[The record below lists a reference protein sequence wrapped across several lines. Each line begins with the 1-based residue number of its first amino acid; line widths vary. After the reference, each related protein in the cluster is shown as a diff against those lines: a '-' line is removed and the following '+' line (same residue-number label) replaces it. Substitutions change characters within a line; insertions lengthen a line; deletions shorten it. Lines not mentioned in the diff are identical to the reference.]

1 MISDQGGGS
10 SSAGG
15 ATSSGSGSQN
25 KRNKTQQSSNLS
37 VNLPLLKKIKLSEE
51 ALWSL
56 SESRTNPAQAS
67 AKKWSNKSASFGSLE
82 QYDHKHN
89 TWKFSENDKLTKGDY
104 HLAKLA
110 KSIHHAKSLENLKI
124 NAPKM
129 VFQSE
134 KKEREEVDED
144 ALWAENKHLLQLH
157 KMYVPQPV
165 LGEELASKTTEE
177 GPPTSPEQGP
187 ESPGGL
193 QVTFEA
199 DEEGEKSSLV
209 AHTPVG
215 PISRDVAMKHLFA
228 ESAEMD
234 VEAITEEQIMNI
246 RTGDD
251 AISFFARNSATTR
264 LKIVYC
270 NRIPPSPVEFRPYD
284 LVVVPEKKADPEYFT
299 ISPTGIVHCQPGQA
313 SEYLS
318 IPEWISESLNYNVI
332 VSMNT
337 FKNYVP
343 WKIFGSWRKNA
354 RYDVYKQKRKQLAK
368 RLFLVKPLFAQDLA
382 KCFQARHELC
392 SSVKVLALTDP
403 KSYQQFSYFQLQ
415 EFIDLQKAIQT
426 TAGKELEARHDHFVS
441 LLDALI
447 HKVVKATGVGQDETA
462 GKDPF
467 LDDAAA
473 KTKSIVQLKLE
484 AKERARRKKL
494 AIHDQ
499 GMIQE
504 CIQLVDY
511 IFQSCSV
518 QIMIDAAKEFYM
530 RIEGDPRQAAN
541 RLFSVNVKFA
551 ENLHLLE
558 KDSDTGMQLEP
569 DADAFGKMLNNLWQS
584 AIAVLT
590 SVPQFIMCRQYEQ
603 HLRTIDLRN
612 MQGTQLSINEICRD
626 NLAFSDFTMSV
637 LTKITSELERAGT
650 YADETF
656 LKMYRPVYEFGLQWD
671 EIVFLQH
678 HTQDNVGELDVAMA
692 KMRAF
697 EEAVEKCRVSHN
709 VGFILIDAK
718 GLKNELTPIPEK
730 ALQCM
735 KQLLKTI
742 GSTLCGEAS
751 KAFEGVNKI
760 LDQRPDKLS
769 NYAQFVHNFTE
780 ILTNKEFLI
789 KQRDQVEQIYSM
801 LTKVYKVNISLED
814 QVQLESM
821 QLKGNDFVQTKLQ
834 EAKQFMTDT
843 SNNML
848 DENKQK
854 CVQVEEQCQVMQEEL
869 LKENFID
876 VENVYDPQK
885 TLEVLTALEQI
896 EEKLDFCEKSAAT
909 FTNYEDLF
917 KLPEEEKGAVDL
929 GLGDEMEEEGDVKF
943 EFVMMERARELF
955 NSQMKLWEM
964 VSQWNDLTRKWS
976 HSDFTTL
983 DAEVMNKQTAQCFK
997 VAYGLEKT
1005 FGPKNPKVVKAARE
1019 SIERWRGNMGSIMD
1033 LGNPAMRPRHWEKL
1047 FKAMGMGGNVKG
1059 MSITLALLEKNGIFA
1074 PNLKELIGE
1083 VSATASGEFALEQSL
1098 DKVIAVW
1105 SDWNMPIQN
1114 HRNQKDLF
1122 ILGDVSEIIV
1132 QIEDHCVTIATMM
1145 GSRYIGGIKEKVEIW
1160 MKKIYNA
1167 ADILD
1172 EWIIMQRAW
1181 MYLEN
1186 IFSAEDIQKQL
1197 PGETTK
1203 FKQVDRFY
1211 RELFRKVKSKQ
1222 YQNAMTAMNMPG
1234 LKDQLTWAN
1243 ETLDAVQKSLEAY
1256 LETKRQGFPRFYFLS
1271 NDELLSILSQTRNP
1285 RAVQEHLV
1293 KCFDSINHVKFTEAN
1308 TITGMQD
1315 HVGEHVAFAKIVET
1329 TKPVEH
1335 WLCDIEMQMIEGL
1348 YVDAAAAVGTYPED
1362 GRARREWLFGPTAS
1376 QNILF
1381 IDQIHW
1387 TSETEAAIVAMEQMD
1402 AASLNFKPMENNI
1415 QFHNEQLANSVL
1427 LVRENL
1433 TKLQRTLMGALIV
1446 LDVHG
1451 ITVLE
1456 NLLEDKCHALNDF
1469 NWSKQ
1474 LRYYWY
1480 TGETPLV
1487 TSIGNEVSEDCILRQ
1502 TISSYKY
1509 SYEYLGNTPRLVVT
1523 PLTDKCYITLTG
1535 ALHLNYGG
1543 APAGPAGTGKTET
1556 TKDLGKALAVPV
1568 IVFNCSDG
1576 LDYKI
1581 MGRFFSGLAQAG
1593 AWACFDEFNRIP
1605 VEVLSVI
1612 AQQMLT
1618 VTQAIRQR
1626 RKTFEFIGQKIPLN
1640 TRFGVF
1646 ITMNPGYAGRAELPD
1661 NLKSLFRP
1669 VAMMVPDYALIA
1681 EIILYSEGFGE
1692 AKGLSKKMVKMY
1704 SLASEQL
1711 SKQDHYDFGMRAVK
1725 SVLVMAGQLKRKFP
1739 DLPENVTLI
1748 RALRDSNVPKFL
1760 AQDLPL
1766 FMGIITDLFPGVDIP
1781 NVDYGNLELEV
1792 KQQLVD
1798 ARLQTV
1804 PAFVTK
1810 IIQLLETQLVR
1821 HGVMI
1826 VGLTMCG
1833 KSTNQVTLSKSLTSL
1848 KKKGGETAD
1857 PTYQLTKVFTLNP
1870 KSVTMNE
1877 LYGSFNL
1884 NTGEWTDGLIAIL
1897 VREAVSDTTD
1907 NKKWVNFDGPVDAIW
1922 IENMNTV
1929 LDDNKMLCLANGER
1943 IKLPPTMTMMFE
1955 VNDLAVASPA
1965 TVSRCGMVYME
1976 PVHLGWKPLIHEWQL
1991 NFSDYNPKW
2000 AKLLAPAI
2008 EKFCSHLIPFYREE
2022 LNEPT
2027 GLETLDN
2034 QIVHSFLKFVTTF
2047 VSAKHGI
2054 FSAEEDGL
2062 SDKPPEQTQKHVK
2075 LYCVFACIFTLGGN
2089 LHEKSRKKFQQHMRP
2104 EFEKFLGPGVLPDE
2118 SVDMYALC
2126 VDDENVAY
2134 QPIGEIVSEYLY
2146 DSEVPFFNIL
2156 VPTEETTSQRLLLE
2170 NLMHAG
2176 FHILFAGDTGVGK
2189 SVGIQQFLNT
2199 CGESYSVTTA
2209 NFSAQ
2214 TSSANVVDI
2223 FENSLE
2229 KKRKNLLGA
2238 PPGTTMLMFIDDL
2251 NMPLVEVYG
2260 AQPPIELLRQVMDQ
2274 GGFYDRKKLF
2284 WKNVQDTQFIT
2295 ACGPPGGGRNKVTP
2309 RLMRH
2314 VNMVWMP
2321 ALTVNAMNTILS
2333 SILGG
2338 WLGTVKPSL
2347 RKYSAPLTKATVE
2360 AYFRI
2365 TADLLPTPLK
2375 CHYTFNLR
2383 DPAKMIQGM
2392 MMIDVKKG
2400 FENPMDLINL
2410 WMHEACRC
2418 FRDRLINEQD
2428 CSWFNKMIFTKL
2440 KQSVGADFPEAL
2452 PKDLDVD
2459 DIAELV
2465 YGDFMDRVDKKYIA
2479 VPDNAKMLEVFGEFL
2494 EEYNI
2499 TFPTQM
2505 NLVFFSDC
2513 QKHLARMCRVL
2524 RQPRGNALLVGVSG
2538 VGRKS
2543 MARLAAFMQEIAPF
2557 SIEIT
2562 KLYDLPQ
2569 FNEDIKLMMFQ
2580 VAKGTPTMFLFSDT
2594 QIVRETFLE
2603 NINNILNT
2611 GEVPNL
2617 FAPDELNQVVDS
2629 VRPLAKAAG
2638 KPDQKDVLLQYFTQL
2653 VRESLHIVN
2662 AFSPVG
2668 DGFRARCRQ
2677 FPSLINCCAIDWY
2690 KPWPADALYSVAERY
2705 YKAAPKELNIA
2716 DTVDQL
2722 SQLSCT
2728 IHSTSTEYADKFYE
2742 ALRRRTYTT
2751 PTSYLELIKLFCDLL
2766 GQKQG
2771 ELNSKLDRYR
2781 IGVRKLGETQVI
2793 VDDLKKQLT
2802 KMGPEIE
2809 QAKIDTAALMEQVEK
2824 DQKIASEQAAECA
2837 VEEKKALGQA
2847 AEANEIKNSVQKD
2860 LDEALPEYYKAIK
2873 ALDSLDKKDITEV
2886 KSFAKPPPLV
2896 ETVLCAVCLLM
2907 GEKENWDSAKKLM
2920 NKSTFLDDLKTY
2932 DKDALARDKKKT
2944 EKMQKYTKREDF
2956 QPDVVKKVSNAAMSL
2971 CMWVRAME
2979 VYGRVSREIEPK
2991 KVKLAAAEEAAAIGE
3006 AALAK
3011 AKGELKVVTDKV
3023 AALRQKLFAAK
3034 RKAEQLVKDADMC
3047 QVKLGRAEE
3056 LLKGLGNEAV
3066 AWEKRSTVLEKAV
3079 GFLVGNIML
3088 AAGFIAYIGPYTAEY
3103 RAELIDM
3110 WRNKAKEIDIVADP
3124 DWVCADVLV
3133 DPAEVRAWN
3142 LAGLPQDDL
3151 SVENGIMV
3159 TRGRRWPL
3167 MIDPQGQ
3174 ANRWIRTMG
3183 KDKNIQVIKLSNP
3196 NFLRTLENGIR
3207 YGNAILLENVE
3218 EVLDP
3223 SIEPVLLKQIFKKGG
3238 QLLLRLGTEDV
3249 PYNEDFA
3256 FYITTKMTNPHY
3268 LPEICIKV
3276 TVINFTVTPKGLEN
3290 QLVADVVANEN
3301 RELSEQKAALVVQIA
3316 ADKAEMDRLEAL
3328 ILKLLAESKGD
3339 ILDDDKLIKTL
3350 AASSVTG
3357 AEVQQRMVAAE
3368 ETLTK
3373 IDEVTETLRPTA
3385 TRLSMLYFC
3394 ISYMGLIDPMY
3405 QYSLEYFAALAKGRL
3420 QKSEQSEDV
3429 NKRIMIII
3437 EDVTK
3442 SVYLNICRGLFEDH
3456 KMIFSFMIAC
3466 EVLKNATHANYMG
3479 RTPIATMEWAFLLR
3493 GVEAGKGVLDS
3504 APAASAEGDEGEA
3517 VATSPGVPAEI
3528 PAEKCPKW
3536 LPSTAWE
3543 KLACLERLAQV
3554 GGVDSYKGLCD
3565 SISTKSTEWNNFY
3578 EDDDC
3583 ISKPL
3588 PDNFDSRLKPVQ
3600 RLLVCRSLR
3609 ENLWPLGV
3617 KRFIGEEIGGLFIE
3631 SPPFDLLG
3639 SFEESNAGTP
3649 IIFVLSAG
3657 ADPTGYLLKLAEDRE
3672 YSERLHF
3679 ISLGQGQG
3687 PKAEKLIDMSRE
3699 AGDWACLQNCHL
3711 ASSWMPNLERIQE
3724 LQDLDKIDPDYR
3736 LWLTSMPTPIFP
3748 VPVLQSGIK
3757 ITNEPPKGVKAN
3769 MLRTF
3774 EDMGEENYG
3783 KADRAM
3789 EEDPTAF
3796 ENGTKVRAYKRL
3808 VFALAFFHAVI
3819 LQRRKFGPIGWN
3831 IPYEWMDSDFQTSR
3845 EQVYMY
3851 LATQPGVPL
3860 KTLNYMIA
3868 ECNYGGRVTDDKD
3881 VRLICAVLLRYF
3893 DNPIVEEDEARL
3905 SALDEY
3911 FIPMASTLE
3920 DVKTYIKTLPLDED
3934 PRVFG
3939 LHPNAMIT
3947 AQMMA
3952 TRLFLSTVESVQ
3964 PRLASGGGGKKPEDI
3979 VTDMA
3984 REFFEAIPEPMK
3996 AKWAHENTYKQT
4008 AEGGMVSLGVFHGQ
4022 EMGQF
4027 NKLSSM
4033 IKQNMYMLGQA
4044 IKGLIVMSG
4053 PLEDMYNC
4061 FLIQKVPPGWGK
4073 LSYPCLKPLNS
4084 YMDDLLK
4091 RLAFY
4096 EGWLRNGPPAS
4107 FWISSMFF
4115 PQGFM
4120 TAAMQTYAR
4129 SQQIAIDELK
4139 FLTLPGTELAAEV
4152 TEPKE
4157 IGVNVHGLFLQGCG
4171 FDRKHKDGP
4180 RLVESSK
4187 GILFVE
4193 VPVIWLKPVKV
4204 GVWDA
4209 HHKGLPMPEY
4219 NSPLYKTSE
4228 RRGTLST
4235 TGHST
4240 NFVMYMQFSYAEQ
4253 DPAHWTRRG
4262 VALICM
4268 LDD

>member
-1 MISDQGGGS
+1 MAESVDPTEAGS
-10 SSAGG
+10 SGQGG
-15 ATSSGSGSQN
+15 ATSSGGSN
-25 KRNKTQQSSNLS
+25 KRQKQQGQTNQGLS
-37 VNLPLLKKIKLSEE
+37 VNLPLLKKLKLSEE
-51 ALWSL
+51 ALWCL
-56 SESRTNPAQAS
+56 QEAKRNPASAS
-67 AKKWSNKSASFGSLE
+67 AKKFNKKSTHFGSLDA
-82 QYDHKHN
+82 YDHKHG
-89 TWKFSENDKLTKGDY
+89 TWDFKSNKDDF
-104 HLAKLA
+104 HLGKLA
-110 KSIHHAKSLENLKI
+110 ARIQKAQSVGKMDLSDTG
-124 NAPKM
+124 PKM
-129 VFQSE
+129 VFSQAASSH
-134 KKEREEVDED
+134 KEEVDEE

-157 KMYVPQPV
+157 KMYVAQPTV
-165 LGEELASKTTEE
+165 APGETLD
-177 GPPTSPEQGP
+177 PT
-187 ESPGGL
+187 
-193 QVTFEA
+193 
-199 DEEGEKSSLV
+199 LV
-209 AHTPVG
+209 AETPVG
-215 PISRDVAMKHLFA
+215 MLTRDAAMKHLFA
-228 ESAEMD
+228 EGTEVD
-234 VEAITEEQIMNI
+234 IETLVEEQIQGI
-246 RTGDD
+246 QTGDD

-270 NRIPPSPVEFRPYD
+270 NRMPPSPVEFRPYD
-284 LVVVPEKKADPEYFT
+284 LIAVPEKKVNGEYFT

-318 IPEWISESLNYNVI
+318 IPEWISESLTYNVLA
-332 VSMNT
+332 SMNT
-337 FKNYVP
+337 FKNYAAS
-343 WKIFGSWRKNA
+343 KIFGTWRKNA
-354 RYDVYKQKRKQLAK
+354 RYDVYLEKRRQLAK
-368 RLFLVKPLFAQDLA
+368 KLFLVKPLFAEDLA
-382 KCFQARHELC
+382 RCFQARHELC
-392 SSVKVLALTDP
+392 SSVKVLALSDP

-415 EFIDLQKAIQT
+415 EFIDLQKVCQIS
-426 TAGKELEARHDHFVS
+426 AGKELEAVR
-441 LLDALI
+441 A
-447 HKVVKATGVGQDETA
+447 A
-462 GKDPF
+462 GDG
-467 LDDAAA
+467 DDAGGLGAPDEA
-473 KTKSIVQLKLE
+473 KGKSIVQLKLE

-494 AIHDQ
+494 ATADQ
-499 GMIQE
+499 AMIQE

-518 QIMIDAAKEFYM
+518 QIMIEAAREFFM
-530 RIEGDPRQAAN
+530 RVEGDPRQAAN
-541 RLFSVNVKFA
+541 RLFAISVKFGEIA
-551 ENLHLLE
+551 AGGALDDLH
-558 KDSDTGMQLEP
+558 GMALEP
-569 DADAFGKMLNNLWQS
+569 DAEAFMKMLSNLWQS

-590 SVPQFIMCRQYEQ
+590 SVPQFLMCRQYEQ
-603 HLRTIDLRN
+603 YLRPDQQRPGAKESMT
-612 MQGTQLSINEICRD
+612 LSISEICAE
-626 NLAFSDFTMSV
+626 NALFAEYTSSV
-637 LTKITSELERAGT
+637 ATRITQEIQRASV

-656 LKMYRPVYEFGLQWD
+656 EKLYRPVYAFGQRWD
-671 EIVFLQH
+671 ETAFLQT
-678 HTQDNVGELDVAMA
+678 HTQDNVGDLDQAMA
-692 KMRAF
+692 RMREF
-697 EEAVEKCRVSHN
+697 EEAVEKCRVTHN
-709 VGFILIDAK
+709 VGFILIDARQ
-718 GLKNELTPIPEK
+718 LKAELTPIPEK
-730 ALQCM
+730 ALTCM
-735 KQLLKTI
+735 KTLLKTI
-742 GSTLCGEAS
+742 GSSLCKEAS
-751 KAFEGVNKI
+751 HAFEGVNKI

-769 NYAQFVHNFTE
+769 NYAQFVHNYTE
-780 ILTNKEFLI
+780 IHTNKEFLL
-789 KQRDQVEQIYSM
+789 KQQQQVEQIYHM
-801 LTKVYKVNISLED
+801 LQKVYKVAISMED

-821 QLKGNDFVQTKLQ
+821 QLKASEFVQNKLTD
-834 EAKQFMTDT
+834 AKQFMTDT
-843 SNNML
+843 SNAML
-848 DENKQK
+848 DENKAK
-854 CVQVEEQCQVMQEEL
+854 CVAVEEQCQAMQEEL
-869 LKENFID
+869 VKDQFID
-876 VENVYDPQK
+876 VDNVYEASK
-885 TLEVLTALEQI
+885 TLEVLNALEAI

-909 FTNYEDLF
+909 YTNYEDLF
-917 KLPEEEKGAVDL
+917 KPPEEEKKDIDF
-929 GLGDEMEEEGDVKF
+929 GLGEEDEEEAELKF
-943 EFVMMERARELF
+943 EFIHMERTREVF
-955 NSQMKLWEM
+955 NQQIKLWEM
-964 VSQWNDLTRKWS
+964 VSQWNDLTRKWQ
-976 HSDFTTL
+976 HTDFTTL
-983 DAEVMNKQTAQCFK
+983 DAELMNKQTAQCFK

-1005 FGPKNPKVVKAARE
+1005 FGPKNPKVVRAARE
-1019 SIERWRGNMGSIMD
+1019 SIEHWRGNMGSIMD

-1047 FKAMGMGGNVKG
+1047 FKAMGMNANVKG
-1059 MSITLALLEKNGIFA
+1059 MTITLGFLEKNGVFA
-1074 PNLKELIGE
+1074 ANLKEVIGE

-1098 DKVIAVW
+1098 DKVISVW
-1105 SDWNMPIQN
+1105 ADWNMPLMN
-1114 HRNQKDLF
+1114 HRNQKDLW
-1122 ILGDVSEIIV
+1122 ILGDVNEIIV

-1145 GSRYIGGIKEKVEIW
+1145 GSRYIGGIKDKVEIW

-1172 EWIIMQRAW
+1172 EWLIMQRAW

-1222 YQNAMTAMNMPG
+1222 YQNAMEAMNMQG
-1234 LKDQLTWAN
+1234 LKDQLAWAN

-1293 KCFDSINHVKFTEAN
+1293 KAFDSINHVIFTEQN
-1308 TITGMQD
+1308 TITAMKD
-1315 HVGEHVAFAKIVET
+1315 HVGELVQFAKIVET
-1329 TKPVEH
+1329 TKPVEY
-1335 WLCDIEMQMIEGL
+1335 WLCDIEAQMIEGL
-1348 YVDAAAAVGTYPED
+1348 YENAKVAVAAYPED
-1362 GRARREWLFGPTAS
+1362 GTQRREWLFDDYAA
-1376 QNILF
+1376 QNALF

-1387 TSETEAAIVAMEQMD
+1387 TSETENAIVQMEAMPD
-1402 AASLNFKPMENNI
+1402 NAKSLKPMEANI
-1415 QFHNEQLANSVL
+1415 EFHQRQLANSVQ

-1456 NLLEDKCHALNDF
+1456 NLHEDKCYALNDF

-1480 TGETPLV
+1480 TSEDTPV
-1487 TSIGNEVSEDCILRQ
+1487 TTSIGTEVYDDCILKQ

-1626 RKTFEFIGQKIPLN
+1626 KKTFEFLGQKIPLN

-1739 DLPENVTLI
+1739 ELPEDVTLI

-1760 AQDLPL
+1760 AHDLPL
-1766 FMGIITDLFPGVDIP
+1766 FMGIITDLFPGVVIP
-1781 NVDYGNLELEV
+1781 NVDYGVLEQEI
-1792 KQQLVD
+1792 KGQLVE
-1798 ARLQTV
+1798 ARLATV
-1804 PAFVTK
+1804 PSFVTK

-1821 HGVMI
+1821 HGVMV

-1848 KKKGGETAD
+1848 RKKGNEDAN
-1857 PTYQLTKVFTLNP
+1857 YQLTKVFTLNP
-1870 KSVTMNE
+1870 KSITMNE

-1897 VREAVSDTTD
+1897 VREAVSDTSE

-1991 NFSDYNPKW
+1991 NFADYNPKW
-2000 AKLLAPAI
+2000 AKLLAPII
-2008 EKFCSHLIPFYREE
+2008 EKFCTHLIPYYREE
-2022 LNEPT
+2022 LKEPS
-2027 GLETLDN
+2027 GLDTLDN

-2054 FSAEEDGL
+2054 FSQEEDAL
-2062 SDKPPEQTQKHVK
+2062 ADKPEETVKQHVK
-2075 LYCVFACIFTLGGN
+2075 LYCVFACIWTLGGN
-2089 LHEKSRKKFQQHMRP
+2089 LHEKSRQKFQDHMRP
-2104 EFEKFLGPGVLPDE
+2104 EFEKFLGPDVLPADK
-2118 SVDMYALC
+2118 DMYSIC
-2126 VDDENVAY
+2126 VDDENVAF
-2134 QPIGEIVSEYLY
+2134 QSISEIVSEYLY

-2156 VPTEETTSQRLLLE
+2156 VPTEETTSQRLILE

-2176 FHILFAGDTGVGK
+2176 FHVLFAGETGVGK

-2199 CGESYSVTTA
+2199 CGESYSCCTS

-2214 TSSANVVDI
+2214 TSAANVVDI

-2238 PPGTTMLMFIDDL
+2238 PPGTTMLMFIDDI
-2251 NMPLVEVYG
+2251 NMPMVEVYG

-2284 WKNVQDTQFIT
+2284 WKNIQDTQFI
-2295 ACGPPGGGRNKVTP
+2295 AGCGPPGGGRNKVTP
-2309 RLMRH
+2309 RLFRH
-2314 VNMVWMP
+2314 INMIWMP
-2321 ALTVNAMNTILS
+2321 SLSSSAMQTILS

-2338 WLGTVKPSL
+2338 WLGTVKPAL
-2347 RKYSAPLTKATVE
+2347 RKFAAPITKATVE

-2365 TADLLPTPLK
+2365 TADLLPTPIK

-2392 MMIDVKKG
+2392 MMIETKKG
-2400 FENPMDLINL
+2400 GFEEPKALLNL
-2410 WMHEACRC
+2410 WLHEAARC
-2418 FRDRLINEQD
+2418 FRDRLINDQD
-2428 CSWFNKMIFTKL
+2428 SDWFNKMIATRL
-2440 KQSVGADFPEAL
+2440 KANVEGFEMDADDF
-2452 PKDLDVD
+2452 KDLVF
-2459 DIAELV
+2459 
-2465 YGDFMDRVDKKYIA
+2465 GDFMDRVEKKYIHIA
-2479 VPDNAKMLEVFGEFL
+2479 DNEKMLEVFHEYL

-2513 QKHLARMCRVL
+2513 CKHLSRMCRVL
-2524 RQPRGNALLVGVSG
+2524 RQPRGNGLLVGVSG

-2543 MARLAAFMQEIAPF
+2543 IGRLASFMQEIAPF

-2562 KLYDLPQ
+2562 KSYDLPQ
-2569 FNEDIKLMMFQ
+2569 FNDDIKLMMFQ
-2580 VAKGTPTMFLFSDT
+2580 VAKGQPTMFLFSDT

-2603 NINNILNT
+2603 NINNVLNT

-2617 FAPDELNQVVDS
+2617 FAPDEQNQIVDS
-2629 VRPLAKAAG
+2629 VRSAAKAAG
-2638 KPDQKDVLLQYFTQL
+2638 KPDQKDILLQYFVQL
-2653 VRESLHIVN
+2653 VREQLHIVL

-2668 DGFRARCRQ
+2668 EGFRARCRQ
-2677 FPSLINCCAIDWY
+2677 FPSIINCCTIDWY

-2705 YKAAPKELNIA
+2705 YKAAPKELNLA
-2716 DTVDQL
+2716 DTVSLL

-2728 IHSTSTEYADKFYE
+2728 IHSTSTEYAEKFYD

-2771 ELNSKLDRYR
+2771 ELQGKLDRYK
-2781 IGVRKLGETQVI
+2781 IGVKKLGETQVI

-2824 DQKIASEQAAECA
+2824 DQKIASEQAADCA
-2837 VEEKKALGQA
+2837 VEEKKALGQS
-2847 AEANEIKNSVQKD
+2847 AEANEIKDSVQRD
-2860 LDEALPEYYKAIK
+2860 LDEALPEYHKAIK

-2932 DKDALARDKKKT
+2932 DKDALARDTKKT
-2944 EKMQKYTKREDF
+2944 KQMQKYTSRDDF
-2956 QPDVVKKVSNAAMSL
+2956 KADVVKKVSNAAMSL

-2991 KVKLAAAEEAAAIGE
+2991 KVKLAAAEEAAAISE
-3006 AALAK
+3006 AALQK
-3011 AKGELKVVTDKV
+3011 AKGELKIVTDKV

-3056 LLKGLGNEAV
+3056 LLQGLGNEAV
-3066 AWEKRSTVLEKAV
+3066 AWEKRSAVLERSV

-3103 RAELIDM
+3103 RNELIDL

-3183 KDKNIQVIKLSNP
+3183 KEKNIGIIKLSNP

-3207 YGNAILLENVE
+3207 YGQAILLENVE

-3249 PYNEDFA
+3249 PYSEEFA

-3301 RELSEQKAALVVQIA
+3301 AELSQQKAQLVVQIA

-3357 AEVQQRMVAAE
+3357 VEVTKRMAAAE
-3368 ETLTK
+3368 ETLSQ
-3373 IDEVTETLRPTA
+3373 IDVVTETLRPTA

-3394 ISYMGLIDPMY
+3394 IAYMGLIDPMY
-3405 QYSLEYFAALAKGRL
+3405 QYSLEYFSALAKQRL

-3429 NKRIMIII
+3429 DKRIMIII
-3437 EDVTK
+3437 EDITR
-3442 SVYLNICRGLFEDH
+3442 SVYNNICRGLFEDH
-3456 KMIFSFMIAC
+3456 KMIFSFMITG
-3466 EVLKNATHANYMG
+3466 EVLRNPGHAEYMG
-3479 RTPIATMEWAFLLR
+3479 RQPIANVEWAFLLR
-3493 GVEAGKGVLDS
+3493 GLEAGKGVLD
-3504 APAASAEGDEGEA
+3504 AAAGGDDAEGGGEPS
-3517 VATSPGVPAEI
+3517 TIVPVI
-3528 PAEKCPKW
+3528 NSTCPSW
-3536 LPSTAWE
+3536 LPSLAFE
-3543 KLACLERLAQV
+3543 KLSCLERLAQV
-3554 GGVDSYKGLCD
+3554 GGVDNYKGLCD
-3565 SISTKSTEWNNFY
+3565 SIAKNPAWHTFF

-3583 ISKPL
+3583 ISKPM
-3588 PDNFDSRLKPVQ
+3588 PDNFDAKLAPVQ

-3617 KRFIGEEIGGLFIE
+3617 KRFIADELGKLFIE
-3631 SPPFDLLG
+3631 SPPFDLVG

-3657 ADPTGYLLKLAEDRE
+3657 ADPTAYLLKLAEDND
-3672 YSERLHF
+3672 YGERLHF

-3687 PKAEKLIDMSRE
+3687 PKAEKLIDMARE

-3711 ASSWMPNLERIQE
+3711 AGSWMPTLERIQE
-3724 LQDLDKIDPDYR
+3724 LQDLEKIDPDYR

-3774 EDMGEENYG
+3774 EDLGEEKYMSMDETMAE
-3783 KADRAM
+3783 KS
-3789 EEDPTAF
+3789 T
-3796 ENGTKVRAYKRL
+3796 AYKRL

-3845 EQVYMY
+3845 EQTYMY
-3851 LATQPGVPL
+3851 LVDQPGVPL

-3881 VRLICAVLLRYF
+3881 VRLICAVLQRYYAEDIVNEEQAKLSSLDTYYVPKAETF
-3893 DNPIVEEDEARL
+3893 DG
-3905 SALDEY
+3905 
-3911 FIPMASTLE
+3911 
-3920 DVKTYIKTLPLDED
+3920 VKDYIKSLPLDED

-3939 LHPNAMIT
+3939 LHPNALIT
-3947 AQMMA
+3947 AQVTA
-3952 TRLFLSTVESVQ
+3952 SRHFLSTVESVQ

-3979 VTDMA
+3979 VSDMA
-3984 REFFEAIPEPMK
+3984 KEYYEMIPDPMK
-3996 AKWAHENTYKQT
+3996 AKYAHEETYRKT
-4008 AEGGMVSLGVFHGQ
+4008 ADGGIVSLGVFHGQ
-4022 EMGQF
+4022 EMEQF

-4033 IKQNMYMLGQA
+4033 IKSNMFTLGQA
-4044 IKGLIVMSG
+4044 IKGLVVMSAQF
-4053 PLEDMYNC
+4053 EDMYNC
-4061 FLIQKVPPGWGK
+4061 FLIQKVPASWGK
-4073 LSYPCLKPLNS
+4073 ASYICLKPLSS
-4084 YMDDLLK
+4084 YMADMMR
-4091 RLAFY
+4091 RLEFY
-4096 EGWLRNGPPAS
+4096 ENWLRNGPPAT

-4129 SQQIAIDELK
+4129 KTQIAIDGIK
-4139 FLTLPGTELAAEV
+4139 FLTLASDKMADEV
-4152 TEPKE
+4152 TEPRE

-4171 FDRKHKDGP
+4171 FDKKGVQ
-4180 RLVESSK
+4180 LCESAK
-4187 GILFVE
+4187 GVLFVE
-4193 VPVIWLKPVKV
+4193 MPVLWLKPVLV
-4204 GVWDA
+4204 GEWDA
-4209 HHKGLPMPEY
+4209 HHKGLAMPQY
-4219 NSPLYKTSE
+4219 NCPVYKTSE
-4228 RRGTLST
+4228 RRGVLST

-4240 NFVMYMQFSYAEQ
+4240 NFVMYMQVGYDSA
-4253 DPAHWTRRG
+4253 DPSHWTRLG
-4262 VALICM
+4262 TALLCM

>member
-1 MISDQGGGS
+1 
-10 SSAGG
+10 
-15 ATSSGSGSQN
+15 
-25 KRNKTQQSSNLS
+25 
-37 VNLPLLKKIKLSEE
+37 
-51 ALWSL
+51 
-56 SESRTNPAQAS
+56 
-67 AKKWSNKSASFGSLE
+67 
-82 QYDHKHN
+82 
-89 TWKFSENDKLTKGDY
+89 
-104 HLAKLA
+104 
-110 KSIHHAKSLENLKI
+110 
-124 NAPKM
+124 
-129 VFQSE
+129 
-134 KKEREEVDED
+134 
-144 ALWAENKHLLQLH
+144 
-157 KMYVPQPV
+157 
-165 LGEELASKTTEE
+165 
-177 GPPTSPEQGP
+177 
-187 ESPGGL
+187 
-193 QVTFEA
+193 
-199 DEEGEKSSLV
+199 
-209 AHTPVG
+209 
-215 PISRDVAMKHLFA
+215 
-228 ESAEMD
+228 
-234 VEAITEEQIMNI
+234 
-246 RTGDD
+246 
-251 AISFFARNSATTR
+251 
-264 LKIVYC
+264 
-270 NRIPPSPVEFRPYD
+270 
-284 LVVVPEKKADPEYFT
+284 
-299 ISPTGIVHCQPGQA
+299 
-313 SEYLS
+313 
-318 IPEWISESLNYNVI
+318 
-332 VSMNT
+332 
-337 FKNYVP
+337 
-343 WKIFGSWRKNA
+343 
-354 RYDVYKQKRKQLAK
+354 
-368 RLFLVKPLFAQDLA
+368 
-382 KCFQARHELC
+382 
-392 SSVKVLALTDP
+392 
-403 KSYQQFSYFQLQ
+403 
-415 EFIDLQKAIQT
+415 
-426 TAGKELEARHDHFVS
+426 
-441 LLDALI
+441 
-447 HKVVKATGVGQDETA
+447 
-462 GKDPF
+462 
-467 LDDAAA
+467 
-473 KTKSIVQLKLE
+473 
-484 AKERARRKKL
+484 
-494 AIHDQ
+494 
-499 GMIQE
+499 
-504 CIQLVDY
+504 
-511 IFQSCSV
+511 
-518 QIMIDAAKEFYM
+518 
-530 RIEGDPRQAAN
+530 
-541 RLFSVNVKFA
+541 
-551 ENLHLLE
+551 
-558 KDSDTGMQLEP
+558 
-569 DADAFGKMLNNLWQS
+569 
-584 AIAVLT
+584 
-590 SVPQFIMCRQYEQ
+590 
-603 HLRTIDLRN
+603 
-612 MQGTQLSINEICRD
+612 
-626 NLAFSDFTMSV
+626 
-637 LTKITSELERAGT
+637 
-650 YADETF
+650 
-656 LKMYRPVYEFGLQWD
+656 
-671 EIVFLQH
+671 
-678 HTQDNVGELDVAMA
+678 
-692 KMRAF
+692 
-697 EEAVEKCRVSHN
+697 
-709 VGFILIDAK
+709 
-718 GLKNELTPIPEK
+718 
-730 ALQCM
+730 
-735 KQLLKTI
+735 
-742 GSTLCGEAS
+742 
-751 KAFEGVNKI
+751 
-760 LDQRPDKLS
+760 
-769 NYAQFVHNFTE
+769 
-780 ILTNKEFLI
+780 
-789 KQRDQVEQIYSM
+789 
-801 LTKVYKVNISLED
+801 
-814 QVQLESM
+814 
-821 QLKGNDFVQTKLQ
+821 
-834 EAKQFMTDT
+834 MT
-843 SNNML
+843 
-848 DENKQK
+848 
-854 CVQVEEQCQVMQEEL
+854 
-869 LKENFID
+869 
-876 VENVYDPQK
+876 
-885 TLEVLTALEQI
+885 
-896 EEKLDFCEKSAAT
+896 
-909 FTNYEDLF
+909 
-917 KLPEEEKGAVDL
+917 
-929 GLGDEMEEEGDVKF
+929 
-943 EFVMMERARELF
+943 
-955 NSQMKLWEM
+955 
-964 VSQWNDLTRKWS
+964 
-976 HSDFTTL
+976 
-983 DAEVMNKQTAQCFK
+983 
-997 VAYGLEKT
+997 
-1005 FGPKNPKVVKAARE
+1005 
-1019 SIERWRGNMGSIMD
+1019 
-1033 LGNPAMRPRHWEKL
+1033 
-1047 FKAMGMGGNVKG
+1047 
-1059 MSITLALLEKNGIFA
+1059 ITLALLEKNGIFA
-1074 PNLKELIGE
+1074 PNLKEQISE

-1114 HRNQKDLF
+1114 HRNQKDLY

-1145 GSRYIGGIKEKVEIW
+1145 GSRYIGGIKDKVEVW

-1172 EWIIMQRAW
+1172 EWIIMQRSW

-1222 YQNAMTAMNMPG
+1222 WQNAMDSMNMPG
-1234 LKDQLTWAN
+1234 LKLRGGSTHFAGHWSGGGRLDQLSWAN

-1293 KCFDSINHVKFTEAN
+1293 KCFDSINHVIFTEAN
-1308 TITGMQD
+1308 TITGMKD
-1315 HVGEHVAFAKIVET
+1315 HVGEHVDFAQIVET

-1335 WLCDIEMQMIEGL
+1335 WLCDIENQMIEGL
-1348 YVDAAAAVGTYPED
+1348 YVDGARAVSTYPED
-1362 GRARREWLFGPTAS
+1362 GRMRRDWLFGPTAS
-1376 QNILF
+1376 QNLLF

-1387 TSETEAAIVAMEQMD
+1387 TEETEKAIIMMEEMD
-1402 AASLNFKPMENNI
+1402 DASRSFKPMQDNI
-1415 QFHNEQLANSVL
+1415 KFHNTQLTNSVL

-1433 TKLQRTLMGALIV
+1433 SKLQRLLMGALIV

-1480 TGETPLV
+1480 TSDTPV
-1487 TSIGNEVSEDCILRQ
+1487 TTSIGGEVTDDCILRQ
-1502 TISSYKY
+1502 TISCYKY

-1535 ALHLNYGG
+1535 ALHLSYGG

-1581 MGRFFSGLAQAG
+1581 MGRFFSGLAQSG

-1739 DLPENVTLI
+1739 DIPEDVTLI

-1766 FMGIITDLFPGVDIP
+1766 FMGIISDLFPGVDIP
-1781 NVDYGNLELEV
+1781 NVDYGVLEQEI
-1792 KQQLVD
+1792 KAQLVE
-1798 ARLQTV
+1798 ARFATV
-1804 PAFVTK
+1804 PSFVTK

-1833 KSTNQVTLSKSLTSL
+1833 KSMNSLTLSKSLTSL
-1848 KKKGGETAD
+1848 KKKGVDD

-1897 VREAVSDTTD
+1897 VREAVSDTSD

-1976 PVHLGWKPLIHEWQL
+1976 PVHLGWKPLVHEWAL
-1991 NFSDYNPKW
+1991 NFADYNPKW
-2000 AKLLAPAI
+2000 AKLLQPVI
-2008 EKFCSHLIPFYREE
+2008 EKFCAHLLPFYREE
-2022 LNEPT
+2022 LKEPT
-2027 GLETLDN
+2027 GLDTLDN

-2062 SDKPPEQTQKHVK
+2062 SDKPPELTQKHVK
-2075 LYCVFACIFTLGGN
+2075 LYCVFACIWTLGGN
-2089 LHEKSRKKFQQHMRP
+2089 LHEKSRPKFQEHMRP
-2104 EFEKFLGPGVLPDE
+2104 EFEKFLGPGVLPDA
-2118 SVDMYALC
+2118 SKDMFSLC
-2126 VDDENVAY
+2126 VDDEKVEF
-2134 QPIGEIVSEYLY
+2134 QPIGEIVSEYLF

-2251 NMPLVEVYG
+2251 NMPLVEIYG

-2321 ALTVNAMNTILS
+2321 ALTSNAMQTILS
-2333 SILGG
+2333 SVLGG
-2338 WLGTVKPSL
+2338 WLGTVKPAL
-2347 RKYSAPLTKATVE
+2347 RKFAAPLTKATVE
-2360 AYFRI
+2360 GYFRI

-2400 FENPMDLINL
+2400 FEKQMDLVGL
-2410 WMHEACRC
+2410 WMHEAARC

-2440 KQSVGADFPEAL
+2440 KQNVEEL
-2452 PKDLDVD
+2452 PPNLDVD
-2459 DIAELV
+2459 ELSELV
-2465 YGDFMDRVDKKYIA
+2465 YGDFMDRVDKKYI
-2479 VPDNAKMLEVFGEFL
+2479 PITDNAKMLETMQEYL

-2499 TFPTQM
+2499 TYPTQM
-2505 NLVFFSDC
+2505 NLVFFADC
-2513 QKHLARMCRVL
+2513 QRHIARMCRVL

-2543 MARLAAFMQEIAPF
+2543 NARLAAFMQEIQPF

-2562 KLYDLPQ
+2562 KSYDLPQ
-2569 FNEDIKLMMFQ
+2569 FNDDIKLMMFQ
-2580 VAKGTPTMFLFSDT
+2580 VAKGTATMFLFSDT

-2603 NINNILNT
+2603 NINNVLNT

-2617 FAPDELNQVVDS
+2617 FAPDEMSQVVDS

-2638 KPDQKDVLLQYFTQL
+2638 KPESKDAIWQYFVQL
-2653 VRESLHIVN
+2653 VRESLHIVL

-2668 DGFRARCRQ
+2668 EGFRARCRQ
-2677 FPSLINCCAIDWY
+2677 FPSIINCCAIDWY

-2705 YKAAPKELNIA
+2705 YKAAPKELGLE
-2716 DTVDQL
+2716 DTIGLL

-2728 IHSTSTEYADKFYE
+2728 IHSTSTEYAEKFYS

-2771 ELNSKLDRYR
+2771 ELNSKLDRYK
-2781 IGVRKLGETQVI
+2781 IGVKKLGETKVI

-2824 DQKIASEQAAECA
+2824 DQKIASEQAAGCA
-2837 VEEKKALGQA
+2837 VEEKAALAQA
-2847 AEANEIKNSVQKD
+2847 AEANDIKNSVQRD

-2873 ALDSLDKKDITEV
+2873 ALDALDKKDITEI

-2896 ETVLCAVCLLM
+2896 EVVLQAVCLLM

-2932 DKDALARDKKKT
+2932 DKDALAKDKKKT

-2956 QPDVVKKVSNAAMSL
+2956 QPDVVKKVSAAAMSL

-2991 KVKLAAAEEAAAIGE
+2991 KAKLAGAEEAAATSE
-3006 AALAK
+3006 AALQK

-3034 RKAEQLVKDADMC
+3034 RKAEQLVKDADTC
-3047 QVKLGRAEE
+3047 EVKLGRAEE

-3103 RAELIDM
+3103 RNELIDL

-3133 DPAEVRAWN
+3133 DPAEVRGWN
-3142 LAGLPQDDL
+3142 LNNLPQDDL

-3174 ANRWIRTMG
+3174 ANRWIKTMG
-3183 KDKNIQVIKLSNP
+3183 KEKNIGIIKLSNP

-3223 SIEPVLLKQIFKKGG
+3223 SIEPVLLKQVFKKGG

-3249 PYNEDFA
+3249 PYSEEFA

-3301 RELSEQKAALVVQIA
+3301 QELSEQKAALVVQIA

-3357 AEVQQRMVAAE
+3357 AEVTKRMAAAE

-3373 IDEVTETLRPTA
+3373 IDVVTETLRPTA
-3385 TRLSMLYFC
+3385 TRLSMYFC

-3405 QYSLEYFAALAKGRL
+3405 QYSLEYFAALVKGRL
-3420 QKSEQSEDV
+3420 QKSEKSEDQA
-3429 NKRIMIII
+3429 KRIHIII
-3437 EDVTK
+3437 EDVTR
-3442 SVYLNICRGLFEDH
+3442 SVYNNICRGLFEDH

-3466 EVLKNATHANYMG
+3466 EILKDPTHASFMG
-3479 RTPIATMEWAFLLR
+3479 RTPISLVEWSFLLR
-3493 GVEAGKGVLDS
+3493 GTEAGKGVLDTG
-3504 APAASAEGDEGEA
+3504 GDEEGESA
-3517 VATSPGVPAEI
+3517 KEVEDAGPAI
-3528 PAEKCPKW
+3528 PVINSSCPDW
-3536 LPSTAWE
+3536 LPSLAWDKLVCLE
-3543 KLACLERLAQV
+3543 KLAGV
-3554 GGVDSYKGLCD
+3554 GGVDDYQGLCD
-3565 SISTKSTEWNNFY
+3565 SIARNTGKAWHDFY

-3588 PDNFDSRLKPVQ
+3588 PDNFDDKLKPIQ
-3600 RLLVCRSLR
+3600 RLLVCRSFR
-3609 ENLWPLGV
+3609 ENLWPLGA
-3617 KRFIGEEIGGLFIE
+3617 KRFIADEIGGLFIE

-3639 SFEESNAGTP
+3639 SFEESTAGTP

-3657 ADPTGYLLKLAEDRE
+3657 ADPTAYLLKLAEDQE
-3672 YSERLHF
+3672 YGERMHF

-3687 PKAEKLIDMSRE
+3687 PKAEKLIDMARE

-3711 ASSWMPNLERIQE
+3711 AASWMANLERIQE

-3736 LWLTSMPTPIFP
+3736 LWLTSMPTTIFP

-3774 EDMGEENYG
+3774 EDMGEENYR
-3783 KADRAM
+3783 KM
-3789 EEDPTAF
+3789 EETDTS
-3796 ENGTKVRAYKRL
+3796 EKDQAYKRL

-3831 IPYEWMDSDFQTSR
+3831 IPYEWMDSDFKTSR
-3845 EQVYMY
+3845 EQVFMY
-3851 LATQPGVPL
+3851 LNTQPGVPL

-3893 DNPIVEEDEARL
+3893 DTPIVETDEAKL
-3905 SALDEY
+3905 SALDAY
-3911 FIPMASTLE
+3911 YVPMAHTLE
-3920 DVKTYIKTLPLDED
+3920 DVKSYMRTLPLDED

-3952 TRLFLSTVESVQ
+3952 SRLFLSTVESVQ

-3979 VTDMA
+3979 VSDMA
-3984 REFFEAIPEPMK
+3984 REFFERIPEPMK
-3996 AKWAHENTYKQT
+3996 AKWASEETYRRT
-4008 AEGGMVSLGVFHGQ
+4008 PEGGVVSLGVFHGQ

-4027 NKLSSM
+4027 NNLSSM
-4033 IKQNMYMLGQA
+4033 IKGNMYQLGQA

-4084 YMDDLLK
+4084 YMDDLMK
-4091 RLAFY
+4091 RLEFY
-4096 EGWLRNGPPAS
+4096 EDWLRNGPPKS
-4107 FWISSMFF
+4107 FWISAMFF

-4120 TAAMQTYAR
+4120 TAAMQTHAR
-4129 SQQIAIDELK
+4129 STFIAIDELK
-4139 FLTLPGTELAAEV
+4139 FLSLSTSEMAAEV
-4152 TEPKE
+4152 TEGKPL
-4157 IGVNVHGLFLQGCG
+4157 GVNVHGLYLQGCG
-4171 FDRKHKDGP
+4171 FDRP
-4180 RLVESSK
+4180 NTVLCESSK

-4193 VPVIWLKPVKV
+4193 MPVIWLKPVLV
-4204 GVWDA
+4204 PEWDA
-4209 HHKGLPMPEY
+4209 YHKGRAKPEY
-4219 NSPLYKTSE
+4219 NCPLYKTSE
-4228 RRGTLST
+4228 RRGVLST

-4240 NFVMYMQFSYAEQ
+4240 NFVMYMQLGYAEE
-4253 DPAHWTRRG
+4253 DAAHWTRRG
-4262 VALICM
+4262 VALLCM